1 MRVNMTEHNLDI
13 FKLIKIKREQ
23 LVAIRK
29 ENPRLAQEAYMELLT
44 IYSVLDVESELKNE
58 KEV

>member
-1 MRVNMTEHNLDI
+1 MTEHNLDI